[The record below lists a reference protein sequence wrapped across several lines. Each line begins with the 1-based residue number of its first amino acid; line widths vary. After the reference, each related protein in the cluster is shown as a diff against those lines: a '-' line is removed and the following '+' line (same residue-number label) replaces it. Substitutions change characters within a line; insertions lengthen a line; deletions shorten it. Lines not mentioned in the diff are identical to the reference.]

1 MSATKPSLSS
11 EETRIIDREKQCLVQ
26 SYGRYPLVID
36 HGKGCQVCDLN
47 NRSYLDFVTGLGV
60 NALGHA
66 HPRILRVMH
75 EQMEKLIHSSNLYYH
90 RYQGTLAERLVEMS
104 GLQRAFLANTG
115 TEAVEGALKIAKGYG
130 RKRSPNKY
138 GIVALNGSFSG
149 RTLGSISVT
158 GQPKYREPFEP
169 LIPGVTFVDANDL
182 YGLEAAV
189 DENTAAILF
198 EPILGEGGLVEI
210 SRRFAERAAALARQN
225 DALLIF
231 DEIQCGLGRTGRYFA
246 YQWWDETASGG
257 AKPILPDIAL
267 VAKPLAGGLPLGAIL
282 VNEKASEVIT
292 PGLHGTTFG
301 GGALAC
307 RVALEFLDVMEE
319 LLPHI
324 RETGDYFRG
333 RLGELAGKYDFIKEI
348 RGKGLM
354 LALNLSVP
362 GKAVVPQAQEAGL
375 LINCT
380 ADTVL
385 RFLPPYIIEKQHIDE
400 LIACLDKI
408 FEKGPPEQA

>member
-26 SYGRYPLVID
+26 SYGRYPLVVD

-47 NRSYLDFVTGLGV
+47 NRSYIDFVTGLGV

-66 HPRILRVMH
+66 HPRILKVMQ
-75 EQMEKLIHSSNLYYH
+75 EQMEKLIHCSNLYYH
-90 RYQGTLAERLVEMS
+90 RYQGLLAERLVEIS
-104 GLQRAFLANTG
+104 GMQRAFFANTG

-130 RKRSPNKY
+130 RRRSPEKY

-149 RTLGSISVT
+149 RTLGSIAVT
-158 GQPKYREPFEP
+158 GQAKYREPFEP

-198 EPILGEGGLVEI
+198 EPILGEGGIVEV
-210 SRRFAERAAALARQN
+210 SRTFAERAAELARQN

-231 DEIQCGLGRTGRYFA
+231 DEIQCGLGRTGKHFA
-246 YQWWDETASGG
+246 YQWWDGTAEGG
-257 AKPILPDIAL
+257 SSILPDVAL
-267 VAKPLAGGLPLGAIL
+267 VAKPLAAGLPLGAIL
-282 VNEKASEVIT
+282 VNEKAAEIIT
-292 PGLHGTTFG
+292 PGMHGTTFG

-307 RVALEFLDVMEE
+307 RVALEFLDVLEE

-324 RETGDYFRG
+324 RETGDYFRE
-333 RLGELAGKYDFIKEI
+333 RLNELLGKYDFIKEV

-354 LALNLSVP
+354 LALNLTVS

-385 RFLPPYIIEKQHIDE
+385 RFLPPYIIEKQHIDQ
-400 LIACLDKI
+400 LVGFLDKV
-408 FEKGPPEQA
+408 FEKGLPQQGQ

>member
-26 SYGRYPLVID
+26 SYGRYALVID

-66 HPRILRVMH
+66 HPRLLKVMH
-75 EQMEKLIHSSNLYYH
+75 EQMEKLIHGSNLYYH
-90 RYQGTLAERLVEMS
+90 RYQGPLAERLVEMS
-104 GLQRAFLANTG
+104 GLQRAFFANTG

-130 RKRSPNKY
+130 RKRSPGKY

-149 RTLGSISVT
+149 RTLGSIAVT

-169 LIPGVTFVDANDL
+169 LMPGVTFVDANDL

-210 SRRFAERAAALARQN
+210 SRRFAERAAELARQN

-231 DEIQCGLGRTGRYFA
+231 DEIQCGLGRTGKYFA
-246 YQWWDETASGG
+246 YQWWDPTAAGT
-257 AKPILPDIAL
+257 KPILPDIAL

-292 PGLHGTTFG
+292 PGMHGTTFG

-307 RVALEFLDVMEE
+307 RVALEFLDVMED

-333 RLGELAGKYDFIKEI
+333 RLAELAGKYDFIKEV

-354 LALNLSVP
+354 LALNLTVA
-362 GKAVVPQAQEAGL
+362 GKSVVPQAQEAGL

-385 RFLPPYIIEKQHIDE
+385 RFLPPFIIEKQHIDE
-400 LIACLDKI
+400 LIAGLDRI
-408 FEKGPPEQA
+408 FEKGPPQQGH

>member
-1 MSATKPSLSS
+1 MSATKTSLSS

-47 NRSYLDFVTGLGV
+47 NRSYVDFVTGLGV

-66 HPRILRVMH
+66 HPRILKVMH
-75 EQMEKLIHSSNLYYH
+75 EQMEKLIHGSNLYYH
-90 RYQGTLAERLVEMS
+90 RYQGPLAERLVEIS
-104 GLQRAFLANTG
+104 GLQRAFFANTG

-130 RKRSPNKY
+130 RKRSPSKY

-158 GQPKYREPFEP
+158 GQVKYREPFEP

-210 SRRFAERAAALARQN
+210 SRRFAERAAELARLN

-231 DEIQCGLGRTGRYFA
+231 DEIQCGLGRTGKYFA
-246 YQWWDETASGG
+246 YQWWDGTAAG

-333 RLGELAGKYDFIKEI
+333 RLGELAAKYDFIKEI

-385 RFLPPYIIEKQHIDE
+385 RFLPPYIIENQHIDE
-400 LIACLDKI
+400 LIAGLDRI
-408 FEKGPPEQA
+408 FAKGPPQQDH

>member
-26 SYGRYPLVID
+26 NYGRYSLVLD

-47 NRSYLDFVTGLGV
+47 NRSYIDFVTGLGV

-66 HPRILRVMH
+66 HPRILKVVQ
-75 EQMEKLIHSSNLYYH
+75 EQMEKLVHCSNLYYH
-90 RYQGTLAERLVEMS
+90 RYQGPLAERLVEMS
-104 GLQRAFLANTG
+104 GLQRAFFANSG

-130 RKRSPNKY
+130 RKRSPEKF

-149 RTLGSISVT
+149 RTLGSIAVT
-158 GQPKYREPFEP
+158 GQAKYREPFEP
-169 LIPGVTFVDANDL
+169 LIPGVTFVDPNDL
-182 YGLEAAV
+182 VGLEAAV
-189 DENTAAILF
+189 GENTAAILF

-210 SRRFAERAAALARQN
+210 SRKFAERAAELARQN

-231 DEIQCGLGRTGRYFA
+231 DEIQCGLGRTGKYFA
-246 YQWWDETASGG
+246 YQWWDGASGAG
-257 AKPILPDIAL
+257 AILPDVAL
-267 VAKPLAGGLPLGAIL
+267 VAKPLAAGLPLAAIL
-282 VNEKASEVIT
+282 VNEKAAEILG
-292 PGLHGTTFG
+292 PGMHGTTFG

-307 RVALEFLDVMEE
+307 RVALEFLDVLDE

-333 RLGELAGKYDFIKEI
+333 RLGELVEKYDFIKEI

-354 LALNLSVP
+354 LGLNLTVP
-362 GKAVVPQAQEAGL
+362 GKFVVPQAQQAGL

-385 RFLPPYIIEKQHIDE
+385 RFLPPYIVEKQHIDE
-400 LIACLDKI
+400 LIAGLDKI
-408 FEKGPPEQA
+408 FEKGPPQQDQ

>member
-47 NRSYLDFVTGLGV
+47 NRSYVDFVTGLGV

-66 HPRILRVMH
+66 HPRILKVMQ
-75 EQMEKLIHSSNLYYH
+75 EQMEKLIHGSNLYYH
-90 RYQGTLAERLVEMS
+90 RYQGPLAERLVEIS
-104 GLQRAFLANTG
+104 GLQRAFFANTG

-130 RKRSPNKY
+130 RKRSPSKY

-158 GQPKYREPFEP
+158 GQIKYREPFEP

-210 SRRFAERAAALARQN
+210 SRRFAERAAELARQN

-231 DEIQCGLGRTGRYFA
+231 DEIQCGLGRTGKYFA
-246 YQWWDETASGG
+246 YQWWDGTATG

-324 RETGDYFRG
+324 LETGDYFRG

-385 RFLPPYIIEKQHIDE
+385 RFLPPYIIENQHIDE
-400 LIACLDKI
+400 LIAGLDRI
-408 FEKGPPEQA
+408 FAKGPPQQDH

>member
-26 SYGRYPLVID
+26 SYGRYALVID

-66 HPRILRVMH
+66 HPRLLKVMH
-75 EQMEKLIHSSNLYYH
+75 EQMEKLIHGSNLYYH
-90 RYQGTLAERLVEMS
+90 RYQGPLAERLVEMS
-104 GLQRAFLANTG
+104 GLQRAFFANTG

-130 RKRSPNKY
+130 RKRSPGKY

-149 RTLGSISVT
+149 RTLGSIAVT

-169 LIPGVTFVDANDL
+169 LMPGVTFVDANDL

-210 SRRFAERAAALARQN
+210 SRRFAERAAELARQN

-231 DEIQCGLGRTGRYFA
+231 DEIQCGLGRTGKYFA
-246 YQWWDETASGG
+246 YQWWDPTAAGT
-257 AKPILPDIAL
+257 KPILPDIAL

-292 PGLHGTTFG
+292 PGMHGTTFG

-307 RVALEFLDVMEE
+307 RVALEFLDVMED

-333 RLGELAGKYDFIKEI
+333 RLAELAGKYDFIKEV

-354 LALNLSVP
+354 LALNLTVA
-362 GKAVVPQAQEAGL
+362 GKSVVPQAQEAGL

-385 RFLPPYIIEKQHIDE
+385 RFLPPFIIEKQHIDE
-400 LIACLDKI
+400 LIAGLDRI
-408 FEKGPPEQA
+408 FEKGPPQQDH

>member
-292 PGLHGTTFG
+292 PGMHGTTFG

>member
-11 EETRIIDREKQCLVQ
+11 EETRIIDREEQCLVQ
-26 SYGRYPLVID
+26 SYGRYSLVLD

-66 HPRILRVMH
+66 HPRILKVMQ

-90 RYQGTLAERLVEMS
+90 RYQGPLAERLVEIS
-104 GLQRAFLANTG
+104 GLQRAFFANTG

-130 RKRSPNKY
+130 RKRSPQKY

-149 RTLGSISVT
+149 RTLGSIAVT

-169 LIPGVTFVDANDL
+169 LMPGVTFVDANDL
-182 YGLEAAV
+182 YGLDAAV

-198 EPILGEGGLVEI
+198 EPILGEGGLVEV
-210 SRRFAERAAALARQN
+210 SRGFAERAAELARQN

-231 DEIQCGLGRTGRYFA
+231 DEIQCGLGRTGKYFA
-246 YQWWDETASGG
+246 YQWWDATPDGSAN
-257 AKPILPDIAL
+257 ALLPDIAL
-267 VAKPLAGGLPLGAIL
+267 VAKPLAAGLPLGAIL
-282 VNEKASEVIT
+282 VNEKAAGIIT
-292 PGLHGTTFG
+292 PGMHGTTFG

-307 RVALEFLDVMEE
+307 RVALEFLDLLEE
-319 LLPHI
+319 LLPRI
-324 RETGDYFRG
+324 RETGDYFRE
-333 RLGELAGKYDFIKEI
+333 RLGELVEKYDFIKEI
-348 RGKGLM
+348 RGRGLM
-354 LALNLSVP
+354 LGLNLTVS
-362 GKAVVPQAQEAGL
+362 GKPVVPQAQEAGL

-400 LIACLDKI
+400 LIAGLDKI
-408 FEKGPPEQA
+408 FEKGPPEQP

>member
-11 EETRIIDREKQCLVQ
+11 EETRIVDREKQCLVQ
-26 SYGRYPLVID
+26 SYGRYPLVVD

-47 NRSYLDFVTGLGV
+47 NRSYIDFVTGLGV

-66 HPRILRVMH
+66 HPRIVQVMH
-75 EQMEKLIHSSNLYYH
+75 EQVEKLVHCSNLYYH
-90 RYQGTLAERLVEMS
+90 RYQGMLAERLVEIS
-104 GLQRAFLANTG
+104 GMQRAFFANTG

-130 RKRSPNKY
+130 RRKSPDKY

-158 GQPKYREPFEP
+158 GQAKYRQPFEP
-169 LIPGVTFVDANDL
+169 LIPGVTFIDPNDL
-182 YGLEAAV
+182 AGLEAAV
-189 DENTAAILF
+189 DKNTAAILF
-198 EPILGEGGLVEI
+198 EPILGEGGIVEI
-210 SRRFAERAAALARQN
+210 SREFAERAAELARDN

-231 DEIQCGLGRTGRYFA
+231 DEIQCGLGRTGKHFA
-246 YQWWDETASGG
+246 YQWWDGTSEGFCS
-257 AKPILPDIAL
+257 ILPDVVL
-267 VAKPLAGGLPLGAIL
+267 VAKPLAAGLPLGAIL
-282 VNEKASEVIT
+282 VNEKAAEILA
-292 PGLHGTTFG
+292 PGMHGTTFG

-307 RVALEFLDVMEE
+307 RVALEFLDVLEE

-324 RETGDYFRG
+324 RETGDYFQE
-333 RLGELAGKYDFIKEI
+333 RLGELLEKYDFIKEV

-354 LALNLSVP
+354 LALNLTVP
-362 GKAVVPQAQEAGL
+362 GKSVVPQVQEAGF

-380 ADTVL
+380 AETVL

-400 LIACLDKI
+400 LIACLDKV
-408 FEKGPPEQA
+408 FEKGPPQAQ

>member
-1 MSATKPSLSS
+1 MSATKSSLSS

-26 SYGRYPLVID
+26 SYGRYSLVLD

-47 NRSYLDFVTGLGV
+47 NRSYLDFITGLGV

-66 HPRILRVMH
+66 HPRILKVMQ
-75 EQMEKLIHSSNLYYH
+75 EQMEKLIHCSNLYYH
-90 RYQGTLAERLVEMS
+90 RYQGALAERLVEMS
-104 GLQRAFLANTG
+104 GMQRAFFANTG

-130 RKRSPNKY
+130 RKRNPKKY

-158 GQPKYREPFEP
+158 GQVKYREPFEP

-182 YGLEAAV
+182 LGLEAAV

-198 EPILGEGGLVEI
+198 EPILGEGGLVEV
-210 SRRFAERAAALARQN
+210 SRPFAERAAELANKN

-246 YQWWDETASGG
+246 YQWWDGAGG
-257 AKPILPDIAL
+257 AQPVLPDITL
-267 VAKPLAGGLPLGAIL
+267 VAKPLAAGLPLGAIL
-282 VNEKASEVIT
+282 INQRADEIIT
-292 PGLHGTTFG
+292 PGMHGTTFG

-307 RVALEFLDVMEE
+307 RVALEVLDVVDE

-324 RETGDYFRG
+324 REVGDYFRG
-333 RLGELAGKYDFIKEI
+333 RLGALAEKYDFIQGI

-354 LALNLSVP
+354 LGLNLTVP
-362 GKAVVPQAQEAGL
+362 GKSVVPQAQEAGL

-385 RFLPPYIIEKQHIDE
+385 RFLPPYIIEKLHIDE
-400 LIACLDKI
+400 LIAGLDKI
-408 FEKGPPEQA
+408 FEKGPPQAS

>member
-292 PGLHGTTFG
+292 PGMHGTTFG

-385 RFLPPYIIEKQHIDE
+385 RFLPPYIIERQHIDE